1 MFCEQRVEELVV
13 EHDQQSAADTK
24 RGILS
29 AVSAHLGQKP
39 QSDHLTLV
47 VKAKE

>member
-13 EHDQQSAADTK
+13 KHAQQSAAYVK
-24 RGILS
+24 RRILS
-29 AVSAHLGQKP
+29 TVSAHLGQKP

-47 VKAKE
+47 VKANE